1 MQNFESYFKVIKFLE
16 GLYNLPLA
24 SEYTRGPHQNPEI
37 YVKRMRYFLDLIGN
51 PEKGFK
57 FIHITGTSG
66 KGSVANAVHSV
77 LVKSGRNAGL
87 FTSPFVTTSIEKIK
101 VNDKL
106 IAPKDLVEI
115 VENLKPFIDQTY
127 EQGPYGGVS
136 YFEIFTAIAFLYFKK
151 MHCDWV
157 VLEVGLGGRYDSTNV
172 IKNPIITA
180 ITNIGYDHTH
190 ILGKTLSKIAKD
202 KIGIVKSGSL
212 FFTTEKRPALLKI
225 FKSECTKVGANF
237 NLVPNSKDY
246 LETNNNLVRTIS
258 NSIGIKESFINQGIK
273 SARLPCRFEII
284 KKNPLIILDGAHNE
298 SKMESTV
305 SNLAKLKYQ
314 KLFLI
319 LGMAENKDAS
329 SILKILIPK
338 ADHVFATR
346 FEIKERKCANPLVLS
361 KITRTIKKIPVET
374 YLDPWTALERA
385 QKLATKKD
393 LILVTGS
400 FFLAGELRTKWHSE
414 IETLTH
420 RSSW

>member
-1 MQNFESYFKVIKFLE
+1 MQNFEPYFKVIKFLE
-16 GLYNLPLA
+16 GLYNLPLVA
-24 SEYTRGPHQNPEI
+24 EYTRGPHQNPEI
-37 YVKRMRYFLDLIGN
+37 YIKRMRHFLDLLGN
-51 PEKGFK
+51 PEQGFK

-77 LVKSGRNAGL
+77 LVQAGYNAGL

-101 VNDKL
+101 VREKL

-115 VENLKPFIDQTY
+115 VKNLKPLIDRTY
-127 EQGPYGGVS
+127 QKGPYGGVS

-151 MHCDWV
+151 MRCDWV
-157 VLEVGLGGRYDSTNV
+157 VLEVGLGGRYDSTNI
-172 IKNPIITA
+172 IKNPVITA

-202 KIGIVKSGSL
+202 KIGIVKTGSQ

-225 FKSECTKVGANF
+225 FKSECAKVGASF
-237 NLVPNSKDY
+237 NLVPSSKDY
-246 LETNNNLVRTIS
+246 LETNNNLVQNITGA
-258 NSIGIKESFINQGIK
+258 IGIKESIINQGIK

-284 KKNPLIILDGAHNE
+284 KRNPFIVLDGAHNE

-305 SNLAKLKYQ
+305 SNLTKLKYQ

-338 ADHVFATR
+338 ANHVFTTR
-346 FEIKERKCANPLVLS
+346 FEIKERKCANPVTLG
-361 KITRTIKKIPVET
+361 KIIRTIKKIPLET
-374 YLDPWTALERA
+374 YLDPWIALKRA
-385 QKLATKKD
+385 RKLATKKD

-414 IETLTH
+414 VETLTH